1 MQLTLDFLD
10 FSSNYFTYE
19 ILDTLLA
26 LSGSQYP
33 HLYNG
38 DNNSYLGGLLWDQVT
53 GKGWREWHAEG
64 INESYLSLRFAA
76 FQRKN
81 ENYKANGFYTN
92 SIFNILI
99 KEMCFIYHYSHLIV
113 YRLVMCNLSR
123 TLPPIVW
130 FVLWVFLVISLLS

>member
-1 MQLTLDFLD
+1 MQLLWIFWILVLTILLMRSQTHCLPSLGLSTLIC
-10 FSSNYFTYE
+10 TMGIIIATWE
-19 ILDTLLA
+19 
-26 LSGSQYP
+26 GCC
-33 HLYNG
+33 
-38 DNNSYLGGLLWDQVT
+38 WDQVT

-81 ENYKANGFYTN
+81 ENYKAHGLYTN